1 MSQSRIGVPGR
12 FRRWYA
18 DRKAVRQALTE
29 YKLTLRV
36 LTRLHR
42 HRDSAAVVA
51 AHPRSTTR

>member
-1 MSQSRIGVPGR
+1 MTQSRIGVPGR

-18 DRKAVRQALTE
+18 DRKAERQALTE
-29 YKLTLRV
+29 YKVALRV
-36 LTRLHR
+36 LTRLQR